1 MTRKKIIVN
10 ILHFKLNHHPF
21 YIVYTSTATMML
33 KQTYLSETVEKGFW
47 KAFSATTLIRRIL
60 TCKNSKRWG
69 TLKGATQLW
78 NKDFSS
84 VIQNS
89 IQTLTT
95 IKIPPMIM
103 FSLLNNKK
111 IHKEKNKLQITLSN
125 SSLSSISSFKLHFFQ
140 GLVTTY
146 PHVV

>member
-1 MTRKKIIVN
+1 
-10 ILHFKLNHHPF
+10 
-21 YIVYTSTATMML
+21 MML

-78 NKDFSS
+78 NEDFSS

-95 IKIPPMIM
+95 IKIPSMIM
-103 FSLLNNKK
+103 FSLLNKK
-111 IHKEKNKLQITLSN
+111 IHKENNKLQIKLSN
-125 SSLSSISSFKLHFFQ
+125 SALFSISSFKLIFFN
-140 GLVTTY
+140 GLITTY